1 MDLDKEMTAVFRKN
15 LEPDQNLVKKCK
27 SEAENGNRDAMLWLA
42 RMYRDGRGT
51 EKDLGNAAEWYRRI
65 TEKNADL
72 ANEFADVLFEIGTP
86 ESYEEM
92 VSVII
97 GHSRSGNAGATRR
110 MGTAYRQGKG
120 VEKDLD
126 AAIMYQRVATCEGQK
141 EAAGELVL
149 ALLERRTEED
159 VEEAFVMASCYRDYD
174 DPDLAVHL
182 SHMYR
187 HGIGI
192 EKDID
197 AAIEHMTFALERGHD
212 AAKKEL
218 AELLSERDGNTGN

>member
-1 MDLDKEMTAVFRKN
+1 
-15 LEPDQNLVKKCK
+15 
-27 SEAENGNRDAMLWLA
+27 MLWLA

-65 TEKNADL
+65 TDKNADL

-120 VEKDLD
+120 VKKDLD

-141 EAAGELVL
+141 EAMGELVL

-174 DPDLAVHL
+174 DRIGRSLIPYVP
-182 SHMYR
+182 SRYR
-187 HGIGI
+187 YRERYRCGNRTHGFRVG
-192 EKDID
+192 
-197 AAIEHMTFALERGHD
+197 TGHD

-218 AELLSERDGNTGN
+218 AELLSRGTGIRKLISGSRIEHAGCISDG